1 MSVNKVMGVYID
13 CVGFEDAVY
22 AVQHMLA
29 RLIFEAYSN
38 LEACVAGI
46 HTTYTHSFTDV
57 FCFIIHVY
65 HELWHN
71 YKCTLTYKRTL
82 LYKRMPRR
90 WNTFY

>member
-46 HTTYTHSFTDV
+46 HTTYSQLHRRVLF
-57 FCFIIHVY
+57 
-65 HELWHN
+65 HN
-71 YKCTLTYKRTL
+71 TCV
-82 LYKRMPRR
+82 P
-90 WNTFY
+90 